1 MPKTGTVADDITV
14 ADLERD
20 PYPIYARLRAESPV
34 CYVPAVDLWLVTR
47 WDDVRAVAGD
57 PGTFSAAM
65 NDSPLDVA
73 FGGPSILTTDG
84 PVHRDI
90 RRSLDGKY
98 APKTV
103 RGYIDDL
110 VEPIVEERLAALAGR
125 DSVDLLAEYFE
136 PVSVL
141 SLGRVLGLGHLD
153 ADTLR
158 RWFHGLHQGA
168 INFERDPARARISD
182 AVAAEIDET
191 LAPVLARISSADEDS
206 TIAHMLFSGVADG
219 GRRDVAAILPTL
231 KVIILGGMQEPGHGA
246 ATTTYAL
253 LSDPQALE
261 RVRADLE
268 GMVPVAVEE
277 GLRWISPIGTQ
288 TRQVRR
294 EVELGGTTLPV
305 GARVGSVVASANR
318 DEAVFPDPDR
328 YRLDRPR
335 GAHAAFGFG
344 LHACVG
350 HAFSRGQI
358 AIALRRLLQAYPRLR
373 LDETVPAEF
382 NGWEFRAPR
391 SLHVRLG

>member
-1 MPKTGTVADDITV
+1 M
-14 ADLERD
+14 
-20 PYPIYARLRAESPV
+20 
-34 CYVPAVDLWLVTR
+34 
-47 WDDVRAVAGD
+47 
-57 PGTFSAAM
+57 
-65 NDSPLDVA
+65 
-73 FGGPSILTTDG
+73 
-84 PVHRDI
+84 
-90 RRSLDGKY
+90 
-98 APKTV
+98 
-103 RGYIDDL
+103 
-110 VEPIVEERLAALAGR
+110 
-125 DSVDLLAEYFE
+125 
-136 PVSVL
+136 
-141 SLGRVLGLGHLD
+141 
-153 ADTLR
+153 
-158 RWFHGLHQGA
+158 
-168 INFERDPARARISD
+168 
-182 AVAAEIDET
+182 
-191 LAPVLARISSADEDS
+191 LARISSADEDS

-294 EVELGGTTLPV
+294 EVELGGAKLPV

-318 DEAVFPDPDR
+318 DEAVFPDPDS

-335 GAHAAFGFG
+335 GSHAAFGFG

-373 LDETVPAEF
+373 LDETAPVEF
-382 NGWEFRAPR
+382 RGWEFRAPR
-391 SLHVRLG
+391 SLQVRLG